1 MRHAHAEGGVTRAPL
16 LVSGMVLAMAVGARA
31 GCAQDAPLSAG
42 VVREVGRARALVE
55 AGAGADARGLLD
67 SLVRTQAPGS
77 NELAEALYWR
87 ATLAER
93 ASDSERDW
101 KRLTIEAPLSPRTA
115 DALVRLGEF
124 EMLRGRPATARPY
137 FARVAQDF
145 PNTTARAK
153 AGLWIVRG
161 YFDER
166 NSGAACAA
174 LGEMPAAGV
183 PDGELRL
190 QYEELGKRC
199 AAVVPVSSAGME
211 KPNGGK
217 TNGGKTN
224 SGKTDAEKRDTEKR
238 DTEKRD
244 TEKRDTEKRDTAT
257 RDTATRDDGA
267 RFSVQL
273 AAYDTREEAAASV
286 KRLKGRDIAARIDG
300 DAKPFRVRVGRY
312 QTRAEATAA
321 LAKLK
326 KQGQSG
332 FVAELKP

>member
-1 MRHAHAEGGVTRAPL
+1 MTRAQWFAAGL
-16 LVSGMVLAMAVGARA
+16 ALVAGTRA
-31 GCAQDAPLSAG
+31 AAAQEAPLAAG

-55 AGAGADARGLLD
+55 AGAGADARTLLD

-77 NELAEALYWR
+77 NELAEALFWR

-93 ASDSERDW
+93 ATDSERDW

-137 FARVAQDF
+137 FARVTQDF

-153 AGLWIVRG
+153 AGLWVVRG

-166 NSGAACAA
+166 NSASACTA
-174 LGEMPAAGV
+174 LAELPSASV
-183 PDGELRL
+183 PEGELRL
-190 QYEELGKRC
+190 QYDELGKRC
-199 AAVVPVSSAGME
+199 AVAPGTANRGSVNSGSV
-211 KPNGGK
+211 
-217 TNGGKTN
+217 N
-224 SGKTDAEKRDTEKR
+224 SGKIESEKTSGEKVSGGKAAAENSAKE
-238 DTEKRD
+238 
-244 TEKRDTEKRDTAT
+244 
-257 RDTATRDDGA
+257 DGA

-273 AAYDTREEAAASV
+273 AAYDTRAEAEGSV
-286 KRLKGRDIAARIDG
+286 KRLKGRGIEARIDG

-312 QTRAEATAA
+312 ATRAEATAA

-332 FVAELKP
+332 FIAELKP

>member
-1 MRHAHAEGGVTRAPL
+1 MTRAQWF
-16 LVSGMVLAMAVGARA
+16 AVGLALVAATRTA
-31 GCAQDAPLSAG
+31 AAQEAPLAAG

-55 AGAGADARGLLD
+55 AGAGADARTLLD

-77 NELAEALYWR
+77 NELAEALFWR

-93 ASDSERDW
+93 ATDSERDW

-153 AGLWIVRG
+153 AGLWVVRG

-166 NSGAACAA
+166 NSASACTA
-174 LGEMPAAGV
+174 LAELPPASV
-183 PDGELRL
+183 PEGELRL
-190 QYEELGKRC
+190 QYDELGKRC
-199 AAVVPVSSAGME
+199 AVAQGTANRGSLNSGSL
-211 KPNGGK
+211 
-217 TNGGKTN
+217 N
-224 SGKTDAEKRDTEKR
+224 SGKIESEKTSGEKVSGGKAATENSAK
-238 DTEKRD
+238 E
-244 TEKRDTEKRDTAT
+244 
-257 RDTATRDDGA
+257 DGA

-273 AAYDTREEAAASV
+273 AAYDTRAEAEGSV
-286 KRLKGRDIAARIDG
+286 KRLKGRGIEARIDG

-312 QTRAEATAA
+312 ATRAEATAA

-332 FVAELKP
+332 FIAELKP

>member
-1 MRHAHAEGGVTRAPL
+1 MIGPRACTRRWLLTTITLAAVATGARVAHAQET
-16 LVSGMVLAMAVGARA
+16 SLA
-31 GCAQDAPLSAG
+31 AG
-42 VVREVGRARALVE
+42 VVREVGRARSLVE
-55 AGAGADARGLLD
+55 AGAGADARALLD
-67 SLVRTQAPGS
+67 SLVRMQTPGS

-87 ATLAER
+87 AMLAER

-137 FARVAQDF
+137 FARVTQDF

-166 NSGAACAA
+166 NSGAACSA
-174 LGEMPAAGV
+174 LAELPTSAV
-183 PDGELRL
+183 PEGELRL

-199 AAVVPVSSAGME
+199 AVAGAGAGAGE
-211 KPNGGK
+211 KRNSGSLNSGSLNSGSLDDGNSGKAKSGK
-217 TNGGKTN
+217 TNGGTAN
-224 SGKTDAEKRDTEKR
+224 GDSG
-238 DTEKRD
+238 
-244 TEKRDTEKRDTAT
+244 
-257 RDTATRDDGA
+257 DGA

-273 AAYDTREEAAASV
+273 AAYDTRDEALATV
-286 KRLKGRDIAARIDG
+286 KRLKGRGIEARIDG
-300 DAKPFRVRVGRY
+300 DAKPFRVRTGRY

-326 KQGQSG
+326 KQGQTG

>member
-1 MRHAHAEGGVTRAPL
+1 MTRAKWFAEGLALVAGTRA
-16 LVSGMVLAMAVGARA
+16 AA
-31 GCAQDAPLSAG
+31 AQEAPLAAG

-55 AGAGADARGLLD
+55 AGAGADARTLLD

-77 NELAEALYWR
+77 NELAEALFWR

-93 ASDSERDW
+93 ATDSERDW

-153 AGLWIVRG
+153 AGLWVVRG

-166 NSGAACAA
+166 NSASACTA
-174 LGEMPAAGV
+174 LAELPPASV
-183 PDGELRL
+183 PEGELRL
-190 QYEELGKRC
+190 QYDELGKRC
-199 AAVVPVSSAGME
+199 AVAPGTANRGSLNSGSL
-211 KPNGGK
+211 
-217 TNGGKTN
+217 N
-224 SGKTDAEKRDTEKR
+224 SGKIESEKTSGEKTSGEKVSGGKAATENSAK
-238 DTEKRD
+238 E
-244 TEKRDTEKRDTAT
+244 
-257 RDTATRDDGA
+257 DGA

-273 AAYDTREEAAASV
+273 AAYDTRAEAEGSV
-286 KRLKGRDIAARIDG
+286 KRLKGRGIEARIDG

-312 QTRAEATAA
+312 ATRAEATAA

-332 FVAELKP
+332 FIAELKP

>member
-1 MRHAHAEGGVTRAPL
+1 MRMRDLPMAVAALACTLACAPIAAAQEAPL
-16 LVSGMVLAMAVGARA
+16 A
-31 GCAQDAPLSAG
+31 AG
-42 VVREVGRARALVE
+42 VVREVGRARGLVE
-55 AGAGADARGLLD
+55 AGAGADARALLD
-67 SLVRTQAPGS
+67 SLVRTQLPGS

-87 ATLAER
+87 AMLAER
-93 ASDSERDW
+93 ATDSERDW

-137 FARVAQDF
+137 FARVVQDF

-166 NSGAACAA
+166 NSGSACSA
-174 LGEMPAAGV
+174 LAELPATGV

-199 AAVVPVSSAGME
+199 AVAGTGAGE
-211 KPNGGK
+211 KRNGGSLNSGSLNDEKGGKTNSGKSNSGKTDGGKTNGGK
-217 TNGGKTN
+217 TNGGKTDSEAN
-224 SGKTDAEKRDTEKR
+224 
-238 DTEKRD
+238 
-244 TEKRDTEKRDTAT
+244 
-257 RDTATRDDGA
+257 DGA

-273 AAYDTREEAAASV
+273 AAYDTRQEAEASV
-286 KRLKGRDIAARIDG
+286 KRLTGRGIAARIDG
-300 DAKPFRVRVGRY
+300 EAKPFRVRVGRY
-312 QTRAEATAA
+312 KTRAEATAA

-332 FVAELKP
+332 FIAELRSESTP

>member
-1 MRHAHAEGGVTRAPL
+1 MGPRACTRRWLLTTITLAAVAAGARVARAQEAPL
-16 LVSGMVLAMAVGARA
+16 A
-31 GCAQDAPLSAG
+31 AG
-42 VVREVGRARALVE
+42 VVREVGRARSLVE
-55 AGAGADARGLLD
+55 AGAGADARALLD
-67 SLVRTQAPGS
+67 SLVRMQTPGS

-87 ATLAER
+87 AMLAER

-101 KRLTIEAPLSPRTA
+101 KRLTIESPLSPRTA

-137 FARVAQDF
+137 FARVTQDF

-166 NSGAACAA
+166 NSGAACSA
-174 LGEMPAAGV
+174 LAELPTSAV
-183 PDGELRL
+183 PEGELRL

-199 AAVVPVSSAGME
+199 AVAGAALGAGE
-211 KPNGGK
+211 KRNSGSLNGGSLNSGSLDDGNGGKANGGK
-217 TNGGKTN
+217 TNGD
-224 SGKTDAEKRDTEKR
+224 SG
-238 DTEKRD
+238 
-244 TEKRDTEKRDTAT
+244 
-257 RDTATRDDGA
+257 DGA

-273 AAYDTREEAAASV
+273 AAYDTRDEALASV
-286 KRLKGRDIAARIDG
+286 KRLKGRGIEARIDG
-300 DAKPFRVRVGRY
+300 DAKPFRVRTGRY

-326 KQGQSG
+326 KQGQTG